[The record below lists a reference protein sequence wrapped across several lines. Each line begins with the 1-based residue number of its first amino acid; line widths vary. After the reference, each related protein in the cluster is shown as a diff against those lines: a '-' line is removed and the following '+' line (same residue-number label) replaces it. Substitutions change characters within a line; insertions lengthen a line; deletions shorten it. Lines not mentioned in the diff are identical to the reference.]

1 MPFFQYITISFSEK
15 KMLFSSHQLGL
26 NQLVYWKN
34 IDFLKNSRLNSHN
47 NALNRRKVQNCN
59 ETKPFFHWQIASFS
73 EKTIYLQSL

>member
-47 NALNRRKVQNCN
+47 NALNRR
-59 ETKPFFHWQIASFS
+59 
-73 EKTIYLQSL
+73 